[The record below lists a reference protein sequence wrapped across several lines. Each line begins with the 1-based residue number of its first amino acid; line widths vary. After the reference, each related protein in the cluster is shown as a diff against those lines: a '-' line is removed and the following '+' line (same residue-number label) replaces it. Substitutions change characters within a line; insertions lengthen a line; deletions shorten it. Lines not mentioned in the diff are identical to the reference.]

1 MKRKFLE
8 INFGGKKLSE
18 VTLYTRTV
26 FTSVMWVKIG
36 IYHKIL

>member
-8 INFGGKKLSE
+8 INFDGKKLPE

-26 FTSVMWVKIG
+26 FTSVMWVNVG
-36 IYHKIL
+36 VFHEIL